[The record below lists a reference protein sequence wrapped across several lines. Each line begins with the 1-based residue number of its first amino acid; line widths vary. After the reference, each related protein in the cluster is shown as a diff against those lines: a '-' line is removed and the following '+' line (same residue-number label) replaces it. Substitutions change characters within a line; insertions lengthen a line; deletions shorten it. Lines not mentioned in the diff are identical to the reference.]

1 MLNYLFS
8 TPSLNT
14 SYPVYR
20 WTIYIGFVL
29 LTTLNVV
36 LWCILMSGMF
46 RISMLENIIG
56 QIVLTFFVAGHQ
68 LALIFFREVFN
79 MAADVA
85 DNTRISANNSNISV
99 GYLRRSQM
107 VFKPQTSADNNKTED
122 QNQNFKSRQVVKNNQ
137 EEHSFRKNMKN
148 NYL

>member
-1 MLNYLFS
+1 
-8 TPSLNT
+8 
-14 SYPVYR
+14 
-20 WTIYIGFVL
+20 
-29 LTTLNVV
+29 
-36 LWCILMSGMF
+36 MSGMF